1 MANSKT
7 IAALLGPS
15 LIAGAL
21 SIFFNLGAWPEI
33 VDDAA
38 QNPALLWVS
47 GWPVFV
53 AGLAIVYLHNQ
64 WTGGWP
70 ILVTVLGWLAVV
82 SGLVRILFPVKIAG
96 IGLAVG
102 AAHTAGVLPIVGII
116 ILLVGAF
123 LSFKP
128 ISASKLSLFR
138 SWLQLFLPHYGPLVR
153 YGIIALTS
161 GLGSRLRTCS
171 VDDVPLAEPN
181 PGHDIGRK
189 SAHRR
194 DHHVVRHGSELEHA
208 CQGKQIK
215 PPLVINDLL
224 GNRLRAADHDKS
236 ALD

>member
-21 SIFFNLGAWPEI
+21 SIFFNLNAWPEI
-33 VDDAA
+33 VDEAA

-123 LSFKP
+123 LSFK
-128 ISASKLSLFR
+128 A
-138 SWLQLFLPHYGPLVR
+138 Y
-153 YGIIALTS
+153 
-161 GLGSRLRTCS
+161 SR
-171 VDDVPLAEPN
+171 E
-181 PGHDIGRK
+181 
-189 SAHRR
+189 
-194 DHHVVRHGSELEHA
+194 
-208 CQGKQIK
+208 
-215 PPLVINDLL
+215 
-224 GNRLRAADHDKS
+224 
-236 ALD
+236 